1 MKSKKVNLNEILEK
15 ISKLEARLDEI
26 APISKKKFPSKKE
39 QIEDIENNMDIWSE
53 KFPSIDPQFELAKML
68 DWLKANNKRKKDYKA
83 FFRNWLRKASNSIG
97 NDAGISHSYVF
108 GCDTK
113 KCSTETSKYKDMYF
127 FCEGCNKEKSIIKI
141 IKN

>member
-26 APISKKKFPSKKE
+26 APVSKRKFPSKKE
-39 QIEDIENNMDIWSE
+39 QIKDIENNINTWNE
-53 KFPSIDPQFELAKML
+53 KFPSVDPQFELAKML

-97 NDAGISHSYVF
+97 NNTGINHSYVF
-108 GCDTK
+108 GCNTK
-113 KCSTETSKYKDMYF
+113 ECSTETSKYKDMYF
-127 FCEGCNKEKSIIKI
+127 FCDECNKEKSIIKT

>member
-1 MKSKKVNLNEILEK
+1 MKNKKVNLNEILEK
-15 ISKLEARLDEI
+15 ISKLEARLDKI
-26 APISKKKFPSKKE
+26 DPVSKKKFPSKKE
-39 QIEDIENNMDIWSE
+39 QIKDIENNINIWNE

-97 NDAGISHSYVF
+97 NDTGINHSYVF
-108 GCDTK
+108 GCNTK
-113 KCSTETSKYKDMYF
+113 ECSTETSKYKDMYF
-127 FCEGCNKEKSIIKI
+127 FCDECDEEKSIIKT

>member
-26 APISKKKFPSKKE
+26 APVSKRKFPSKKE
-39 QIEDIENNMDIWSE
+39 QIKDIENNINTWNE
-53 KFPSIDPQFELAKML
+53 KFPSVDPQFELAKML

-97 NDAGISHSYVF
+97 NNTGINHSYVF
-108 GCDTK
+108 GCNTK
-113 KCSTETSKYKDMYF
+113 KCLTETSKYKDMYF
-127 FCEGCNKEKSIIKI
+127 FCKECNKEKSIIKI

>member
-1 MKSKKVNLNEILEK
+1 MKNKKVNLNEILEK
-15 ISKLEARLDEI
+15 ISKLEARLDKI
-26 APISKKKFPSKKE
+26 DPISKKKFPSKKE
-39 QIEDIENNMDIWSE
+39 QIKDIENNINIWNE

-97 NDAGISHSYVF
+97 NDTGINHSYVF
-108 GCDTK
+108 GCNTK
-113 KCSTETSKYKDMYF
+113 ECSTETSKYKDMYF
-127 FCEGCNKEKSIIKI
+127 FCDECNKEKSIIKI